1 MPLGIRIF
9 LVYFL
14 FVGLAGGFV
23 LSTVM
28 DEIRPGV
35 RQSTE
40 ETLVDTA
47 NLLAELLSADLRAGR
62 LQQSRWQ
69 SLFQAYGLRQPQAQ
83 IGEVSKLAVNHRIYV
98 TDAAGKVL
106 LDSSGQAVGED
117 YSRWNDVYL
126 TLRGE
131 YGARSSREVADDPE
145 SSVMYVAAPI
155 KDQGQIIGVV
165 SVSKPSRTL
174 QPYIDRSQRRLAYF
188 GAGFI
193 VLGLLIGGL
202 LSWWLSASLRR
213 LTTYARA
220 VAVGED
226 YSRWNDVY
234 LTLRGEYGARSSR
247 EVADD
252 PESSVMYVAAPIKD
266 QGRIIGVVSVSK
278 PSRTLQPYIDRSQR
292 RLAYFG
298 AGFIVL
304 GLLVGG
310 LLSWWLSASL
320 RRLTTY
326 ARAVAVGERVSA
338 PALRGG
344 ELGQLATAL
353 EQMRRELEGK
363 AYVERYVHTLT
374 HELKSPLAAIRGAA
388 ELLEGEMPQ
397 AQRQRFVANIQSES
411 ARLQQLIE
419 RLLHLAQVEQRQ
431 TLEERV
437 AVPLHSLLDE
447 LSQAQTARIE
457 GAGVQVDNHVGA
469 DLQLLGERFLLR
481 QALSNL
487 LDNALDF
494 TPAGGVLRWT
504 AAREG
509 EQLQV
514 CLFNSGAVIPDYA
527 LLRLTERF
535 YSLPRP
541 NSGRKSTG
549 LGLNFVQEV
558 ASLHGGVLQVRNV
571 ADGVEVCVRLPAVG

>member
-14 FVGLAGGFV
+14 FVGLAGWFV

-47 NLLAELLSADLRAGR
+47 NLLAELLSDDLRAGR
-62 LQQSRWQ
+62 LQQSSWQ
-69 SLFQAYGLRQPQAQ
+69 SLFQAYGQRQPQAQ

-98 TDAAGKVL
+98 TDATGKVL
-106 LDSSGQAVGED
+106 LDSSG
-117 YSRWNDVYL
+117 R
-126 TLRGE
+126 
-131 YGARSSREVADDPE
+131 
-145 SSVMYVAAPI
+145 
-155 KDQGQIIGVV
+155 
-165 SVSKPSRTL
+165 
-174 QPYIDRSQRRLAYF
+174 
-188 GAGFI
+188 
-193 VLGLLIGGL
+193 
-202 LSWWLSASLRR
+202 
-213 LTTYARA
+213 
-220 VAVGED
+220 AVGED

-278 PSRTLQPYIDRSQR
+278 PSRTLQPYIERSQQ
-292 RLAYFG
+292 RLASFG
-298 AGFIVL
+298 AGLIAL
-304 GLLVGG
+304 GLLIGG
-310 LLSWWLSASL
+310 VLSWWLSAAL
-320 RRLTTY
+320 RRLTAY
-326 ARAVAVGERVSA
+326 ARAVSAGERVSP

-388 ELLEGEMPQ
+388 ELLEGEMPEV
-397 AQRQRFVANIQSES
+397 QRQRFVSNIQNES

-431 TLEERV
+431 GLEERV
-437 AVPLHSLLDE
+437 AIPLHDVLDE
-447 LSQAQTARIE
+447 LSQAQAARIE
-457 GAGVQVDNHVGA
+457 RADVRVENQVAVGQ
-469 DLQLLGERFLLR
+469 QLLGERFLLR

-487 LDNALDF
+487 LDNAIDF
-494 TPAGGVLRWT
+494 TPPGGVLRWS
-504 AAREG
+504 AEVDG
-509 EQLQV
+509 EQLQL
-514 CLFNSGAVIPDYA
+514 CLFNTGEAIPDYA

-541 NSGRKSTG
+541 KTGRKSTG
-549 LGLNFVQEV
+549 LGLNFVEEV
-558 ASLHGGVLQVRNV
+558 LQLHGGTLHIGNV
-571 ADGVEVCVRLPAVG
+571 EGGVEVRLTLPAA

>member
-14 FVGLAGGFV
+14 FVGLAGWFV

-62 LQQSRWQ
+62 LQQSSWQ
-69 SLFQAYGLRQPQAQ
+69 GLFQAYGQRQPQAQ

-106 LDSSGQAVGED
+106 LDSSG
-117 YSRWNDVYL
+117 R
-126 TLRGE
+126 
-131 YGARSSREVADDPE
+131 
-145 SSVMYVAAPI
+145 
-155 KDQGQIIGVV
+155 
-165 SVSKPSRTL
+165 
-174 QPYIDRSQRRLAYF
+174 
-188 GAGFI
+188 
-193 VLGLLIGGL
+193 
-202 LSWWLSASLRR
+202 
-213 LTTYARA
+213 
-220 VAVGED
+220 AVGED

-278 PSRTLQPYIDRSQR
+278 PSRTLQPYIERSQQ
-292 RLAYFG
+292 RLASFG
-298 AGFIVL
+298 AGLIAL
-304 GLLVGG
+304 GLLIGAV
-310 LLSWWLSASL
+310 LSWWLSAAL
-320 RRLTTY
+320 RRLTAY
-326 ARAVAVGERVSA
+326 ARAVSAGERVSA

-388 ELLEGEMPQ
+388 ELLDGEMPED
-397 AQRQRFVANIQSES
+397 QRQRFVANIQNES

-431 TLEERV
+431 GLEERV
-437 AVPLHSLLDE
+437 AIPLRGVLDE
-447 LSQAQTARIE
+447 LSQAQAARIE
-457 GAGVQVDNHVGA
+457 RAGVQVENQVAAG
-469 DLQLLGERFLLR
+469 LQVQGERFLLR

-494 TPAGGVLRWT
+494 TPPGGVLRWS
-504 AAREG
+504 ARGEG
-509 EQLQV
+509 EQLWV
-514 CLFNSGAVIPDYA
+514 CLFNSGQAIPDYA
-527 LLRLTERF
+527 LPRLTERF

-541 NSGRKSTG
+541 NTGRKSTG

-558 ASLHGGVLQVRNV
+558 AHLHGGALQVSNV
-571 ADGVEVCVRLPAVG
+571 PGGVEVCLRLPAVG

>member
-14 FVGLAGGFV
+14 FVGLAGWFV

-47 NLLAELLSADLRAGR
+47 NLLAELLSDDLRAGR
-62 LQQSRWQ
+62 LQQSSWQ
-69 SLFQAYGLRQPQAQ
+69 SLFQAYGQRQPQAQ

-98 TDAAGKVL
+98 TDATGKVL
-106 LDSSGQAVGED
+106 LDSSG
-117 YSRWNDVYL
+117 R
-126 TLRGE
+126 
-131 YGARSSREVADDPE
+131 
-145 SSVMYVAAPI
+145 
-155 KDQGQIIGVV
+155 
-165 SVSKPSRTL
+165 
-174 QPYIDRSQRRLAYF
+174 
-188 GAGFI
+188 
-193 VLGLLIGGL
+193 
-202 LSWWLSASLRR
+202 
-213 LTTYARA
+213 
-220 VAVGED
+220 AVGED

-278 PSRTLQPYIDRSQR
+278 PSRTLQPYIERSQQ
-292 RLAYFG
+292 RLASFG
-298 AGFIVL
+298 AGLIAL
-304 GLLVGG
+304 GLLIGG
-310 LLSWWLSASL
+310 VLSWWLSAAL
-320 RRLTTY
+320 RRLTAY
-326 ARAVAVGERVSA
+326 ARAVSAGERVSP

-388 ELLEGEMPQ
+388 ELLDGEMPEG
-397 AQRQRFVANIQSES
+397 QRQRFVSNIQNES

-431 TLEERV
+431 GLEERV
-437 AVPLHSLLDE
+437 AIPLHDVLDE
-447 LSQAQTARIE
+447 LSQAQAARIE
-457 GAGVQVDNHVGA
+457 RADVQVENQVAAG
-469 DLQLLGERFLLR
+469 LQLLGERFLLR

-494 TPAGGVLRWT
+494 TPPGGVLRWS
-504 AAREG
+504 AEVDG
-509 EQLQV
+509 EQLQL
-514 CLFNSGAVIPDYA
+514 CLFNTGEAIPDYA

-541 NSGRKSTG
+541 KTGRKSTG

-558 ASLHGGVLQVRNV
+558 VYLHGGALQVGNV
-571 ADGVEVCVRLPAVG
+571 PGGVEVRVRLPAVC